1 LGTSPSVCYQEGQ
14 RQTGGGKATGKDQ
27 KSAKADN
34 AKKEAPKAER
44 EAEEMRREFRKAAA
58 QHKPIISKG
67 PKVDSKKQ
75 KKQGIFRMVD
85 NNSQRP
91 ENESNTRT
99 EVLARDEPD
108 QSAIRE
114 DDNAPF
120 REGGMLELERLM
132 QQHFP
137 EVMEGGS

>member
-1 LGTSPSVCYQEGQ
+1 
-14 RQTGGGKATGKDQ
+14 
-27 KSAKADN
+27 
-34 AKKEAPKAER
+34 
-44 EAEEMRREFRKAAA
+44 MRREFRKAAA
-58 QHKPIISKG
+58 QHKPIVSKG
-67 PKVDSKKQ
+67 PKVDGKKQ
-75 KKQGIFRMVD
+75 KKLRIFRMVD

-114 DDNAPF
+114 DDNAPV